1 MKLYPMPEKYEKI
14 SSEYTVTCRGE
25 NVGVYS
31 CDVSAHPF
39 NQVWPGYQRPKSQT
53 EKSAF
58 LMLSSDDAVTL
69 DISPKKSFEKVTVR
83 PLSRKITPKA
93 ENGTVKIT
101 FPSAGQYIVEFDNP
115 HNVLAVFINPEKSF
129 EKEGDVLYFGPGVHY
144 ADKRI
149 ELSDNRTV
157 FIDEGAVL
165 YGAFEAFD
173 KKNIK
178 IVGYGIIDNSL
189 MKREHEIN
197 GCSILKKDRGEDSGN
212 PIFLERCE
220 NVLIEGVTIVDS
232 SGWNVYLDGCHDI
245 TVDNIKIIGQWRY
258 NADGVDFCNCQRGVI
273 RKSFLRNFDDCI
285 TVKGFKR
292 NNHLPCEDILA
303 EGCVLWCDWGRALE
317 VGAETS
323 APYMKNITFR
333 DCDIV
338 FGTHIMMDVQHGDRA
353 TVENVRFEN
362 IRAEYRAFSEAP
374 LLQESDD
381 AVYSNLD
388 DKYMA
393 SLFEVIAIKTM
404 WAIDKDSGVMHD
416 IYFKDI
422 AVTTEDDHLPKN
434 PRILSTDGE
443 DRIRDIYFENITV
456 NASPCDMETLSVK
469 VGDGAKN
476 IFWK

>member
-1 MKLYPMPEKYEKI
+1 MKLYPMPEKYEKA

-25 NVGVYS
+25 NVGFYS
-31 CDVSAHPF
+31 CDVSAHPL

-58 LMLSSDDAVTL
+58 VMLSSDDAVTL

-83 PLSRKITPKA
+83 PLSRKITP
-93 ENGTVKIT
+93 EVSDGTVKIT

-115 HNVLAVFINPEKSF
+115 HNTLAVFINPEKSF
-129 EKEGDVLYFGPGVHY
+129 ENDGDVLYFGPGVHY
-144 ADKRI
+144 FDKRI
-149 ELSDNRTV
+149 ELSDNQTV

-165 YGAFEAFD
+165 YGALEAFD

-197 GCSILKKDRGEDSGN
+197 GCSVLKKDRNDDSGN

-220 NVLIEGVTIVDS
+220 NVLIEGITIVDS

-273 RKSFLRNFDDCI
+273 KNSFLRTFDDCI

-303 EGCVLWCDWGRALE
+303 DGCVLWCDWGRALE

-353 TVENVRFEN
+353 TVENVRFED
-362 IRAEYRAFSEAP
+362 IRAEYRKTAEAP
-374 LLQESDD
+374 LLQESCEET
-381 AVYSNLD
+381 YKNLD
-388 DKYMA
+388 AAYMP
-393 SLFEVIAIKTM
+393 SLFEIIAIKTM
-404 WAIDKDSGVMHD
+404 WAIDEESGVMKN

-422 AVTTEDDHLPKN
+422 SVTTEDGRIPKGA
-434 PRILSTDGE
+434 RICSTDGE
-443 DRIRDIYFENITV
+443 TRIRDVHFENISV
-456 NASPCDMETLSVK
+456 NGLLCDIDTFEVNI
-469 VGDGAKN
+469 GDGAEN
-476 IFWK
+476 IIWK